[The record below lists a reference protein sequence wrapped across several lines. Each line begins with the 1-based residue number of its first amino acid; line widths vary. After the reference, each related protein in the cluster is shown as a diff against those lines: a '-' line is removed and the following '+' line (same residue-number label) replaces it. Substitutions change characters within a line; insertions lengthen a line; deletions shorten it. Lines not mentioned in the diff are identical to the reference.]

1 MFEQRRHIATLDG
14 LRGFAA
20 LIVVWLHMT
29 TEAFKVSTPYRGY
42 LAVDFFFILSGF
54 VIAGAYEQ
62 RLLVGMP
69 FSEFVRLRLIRLYPL
84 IVLAIVCGFSVKLT
98 AFYLLPHH
106 GYVCD
111 NVSSII
117 IAGILG
123 IFLLPSHV
131 AINPDFF
138 PLDSPLWSLMF
149 ELWANLLY
157 AFIASL
163 ANARQ
168 LRAAVWALA
177 ICGGIGLIPSVK
189 LFGYLHGGHTIPEM
203 GVGFARV
210 GWGFFAGVV
219 LHGLL
224 TPARVARI
232 PRVPFPMLCIVL
244 LLAISP
250 GPALGPFYDVF
261 AAIVILPNIVAL
273 GSRDAL
279 GPRWRGPA
287 LFFGAISYPVY
298 VLHYAT
304 FIHFNHFR
312 GHSKPLTY
320 AMFVAAMFLVVGTS
334 YLALRFYDEPIRRWL
349 LRVTRPVPYAASRQS
364 AYPEPGVAD

>member
-69 FSEFVRLRLIRLYPL
+69 FSEFVRIRLIRLYPL

-189 LFGYLHGGHTIPEM
+189 LFGYLYGGHTIPEM

-224 TPARVARI
+224 TAGARRTDPAGSISHALHCIVARNLTRTCVGPVLRCVRGNRDITDYRSARQQGRAWSKMAWPCLVLRRNFISGLRVALRH
-232 PRVPFPMLCIVL
+232 VHSFQSFQGSFKATDLCDVRCGHVACRRYKLSRFAVL
-244 LLAISP
+244 
-250 GPALGPFYDVF
+250 
-261 AAIVILPNIVAL
+261 
-273 GSRDAL
+273 R
-279 GPRWRGPA
+279 
-287 LFFGAISYPVY
+287 
-298 VLHYAT
+298 
-304 FIHFNHFR
+304 
-312 GHSKPLTY
+312 
-320 AMFVAAMFLVVGTS
+320 
-334 YLALRFYDEPIRRWL
+334 
-349 LRVTRPVPYAASRQS
+349 
-364 AYPEPGVAD
+364 